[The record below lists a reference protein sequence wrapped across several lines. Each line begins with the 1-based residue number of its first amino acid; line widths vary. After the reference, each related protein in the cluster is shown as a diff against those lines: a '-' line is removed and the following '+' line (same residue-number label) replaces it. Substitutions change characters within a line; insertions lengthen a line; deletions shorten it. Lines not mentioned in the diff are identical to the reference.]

1 MNTAYHAGIHMQL
14 VYGTHK
20 KQIVQL
26 CRAVAT
32 QQSIWHP
39 ILHLHLE
46 RLDWNRRQAVTT
58 TYLLLGGNG
67 EVEHDGLG
75 GPVEP
80 EGAPPGEGTS
90 NVMGLL
96 GETSRGL
103 SRRPPLLLTEGTYLG
118 DDTAIGRLWGP
129 LPPSTAS
136 KNSCNRIAKNLR
148 ILSKLKKTKQYG
160 KSN

>member
-1 MNTAYHAGIHMQL
+1 MFSRKDLWFA
-14 VYGTHK
+14 
-20 KQIVQL
+20 
-26 CRAVAT
+26 
-32 QQSIWHP
+32 SIFELRTDSDSFQKFWP
-39 ILHLHLE
+39 IE
-46 RLDWNRRQAVTT
+46 PIKFRVKSK

-90 NVMGLL
+90 NVMGRL
-96 GETSRGL
+96 GETSLGL

-136 KNSCNRIAKNLR
+136 KNSCNIFVPVENF
-148 ILSKLKKTKQYG
+148 
-160 KSN
+160 

>member
-1 MNTAYHAGIHMQL
+1 M
-14 VYGTHK
+14 
-20 KQIVQL
+20 
-26 CRAVAT
+26 
-32 QQSIWHP
+32 
-39 ILHLHLE
+39 
-46 RLDWNRRQAVTT
+46 
-58 TYLLLGGNG
+58 LLGGNG

-96 GETSRGL
+96 GETSLGL

-136 KNSCNRIAKNLR
+136 KNSCNIFVPVEKLLAMSIRKTL
-148 ILSKLKKTKQYG
+148 LHLVQDCQKLKNFIKTQE
-160 KSN
+160 N